1 VGFRIE
7 APGENADMWVKMNH
21 IHQISILSK
30 IMPCLTSLPNAS
42 NEINQQQ
49 QLALYQGSLQKLL
62 LRIPS
67 ENVLEHAE
75 VFHPGTKCSTS

>member
-1 VGFRIE
+1 
-7 APGENADMWVKMNH
+7 MWVKMNH
-21 IHQISILSK
+21 IHQISTLSK
-30 IMPCLTSLPNAS
+30 IAPCLTSLPNAS

-67 ENVLEHAE
+67 ENVLEHVE